1 MGIAPAA
8 RPGTAQKV
16 DPVTHTY
23 SHTKLVA
30 SFAGFAPVSS
40 PAISIAVV
48 IDTPTVGSGYGA
60 TVSAPVFQVVAQ
72 QVLEYLGVPHDQ
84 PLKTP
89 KELRSAAPEET
100 ADDAPSENTGDLNAM
115 FDEIN
120 NLPADDP
127 LRAASAAAP
136 IANATAAAAAT
147 GTPAALSA
155 GQGPVTRASRLVGLL
170 PEKVLAAFRAN
181 GGTGSE
187 MPGAAAGESAA
198 LRRPAVAPTV
208 QPRANGSVVVDAGAR
223 VAVPS
228 FTGAA
233 LRRVV
238 ETAAGLGLRVEP
250 VGSGMRA
257 SRRRRPGPWSRWVLR
272 WWCASRD
279 SRAC

>member
-1 MGIAPAA
+1 VA
-8 RPGTAQKV
+8 
-16 DPVTHTY
+16 THTY
-23 SHTKLVA
+23 SHTNLVA

-48 IDTPTVGSGYGA
+48 IDNPTVGSRYGT
-60 TVSAPVFQVVAQ
+60 TVSAPVFRVLAQ
-72 QVLEYLGVPHDQ
+72 EVLEYLGVPHDQ

-89 KELRSAAPEET
+89 LAKAPEET

-115 FDEIN
+115 FDQIN

-136 IANATAAAAAT
+136 IANANPAVAAT
-147 GTPAALSA
+147 DTPVAPSA
-155 GQGPVTRASRLVGLL
+155 RQPSATRTSRLVGLL
-170 PEKVLAAFRAN
+170 PEKVLAAFRAS
-181 GGTGSE
+181 GGTGSA
-187 MPGAAAGESAA
+187 MPDAATGESAA
-198 LRRPAVAPTV
+198 LRPPVVAPPV
-208 QPRANGSVVVDAGAR
+208 QSRANGSVLVDAGAR

-250 VGSGMRA
+250 VGSGTAREQA
-257 SRRRRPGPWSRWVLR
+257 PEAGTLVPLGTEVVVRFTR
-272 WWCASRD
+272 
-279 SRAC
+279 